1 MAHELEIIDGVAS
14 MAYNQY
20 GGTPWHG
27 LGVAVD
33 GQQTA
38 EEMLRTARAN
48 YEVELLP
55 VFVMDENG
63 EPQAIPERF
72 ATTRINHDGSRQAFE
87 VMKGRYH
94 VVQNDEVLGKALAVV
109 EASEGDAV
117 IETLGV
123 LKEGREFF
131 ATIDLGSLVIDPL
144 GASDKIARYLLVHT
158 SHDGTAPISYANTD
172 IRAVCANTVRF
183 GQNRA
188 RSIFKARHTPNV
200 EATLDE
206 ARQQLEFS
214 LEWAE
219 AFAEQAQELLS
230 IPVPAGSGKIDLVLN
245 ALWPVEAADTDR
257 KKRNRDDIVT
267 DIRGRFGNERN
278 AGKVGY
284 NGWGFY
290 NSIVE
295 YLDHGRSGSSTSRAI
310 ASMDAT
316 SLVTQR
322 KVQAQQAVLA
332 LAN

>member
-14 MAYNQY
+14 MAYNVH

-27 LGVAVD
+27 LGVPVD

-38 EEMLRTARAN
+38 DEMLRIAKAD

-55 VFVMDENG
+55 VFVMDQDNN
-63 EPQAIPERF
+63 PQVIPERF
-72 ATTRINHDGSRQAFE
+72 ATTRINHDGTRQAFE
-87 VMKGRYH
+87 VMKGRYE
-94 VVQNDEVLGKALAVV
+94 VVNNRPVLDKALAVV
-109 EASEGDAV
+109 EAADGDAIV
-117 IETLGV
+117 ETLGV
-123 LKEGREFF
+123 LREGREFF
-131 ATIDLGSLVIDPL
+131 ATIDLGTTFIDPT
-144 GASDKIARYLLVHT
+144 GANDKIAKYLLVHT

-183 GQNRA
+183 GQHRA
-188 RSIFKARHTPNV
+188 QSVFKARHTPNV
-200 EATLDE
+200 EATLAE

-214 LEWAE
+214 LAWAE
-219 AFAEQAQELLS
+219 AFKVQAEELLA

-257 KKRNRDDIVT
+257 KVRNRDDIVT

-310 ASMDAT
+310 ASMDVT

-332 LAN
+332 LVN

>member
-14 MAYNQY
+14 MAYNIH

-27 LGVAVD
+27 LGVPVD
-33 GQQTA
+33 GQQSA
-38 EEMLRTARAN
+38 DEMLRVAKAD

-55 VFVMDENG
+55 VYIAGPDG
-63 EPQAIPERF
+63 EPQVIPERF
-72 ATTRINHDGSRQAFE
+72 ATTRMNPDGTRQAFE
-87 VMKGRYH
+87 VMKSRYN
-94 VVQNDEVLGKALAVV
+94 VMNNRPVLDKALAVV
-109 EASEGDAV
+109 EAADGDAI

-131 ATIDLGSLVIDPL
+131 ATIDLGSLFIDPA
-144 GASDKIARYLLVHT
+144 GANDKIARYLMVHT

-200 EATLDE
+200 DATLDE

-219 AFAEQAQELLS
+219 AFKTQADELLA
-230 IPVPAGSGKIDLVLN
+230 IPVAPTSRKIDFVLD
-245 ALWPVEAADTDR
+245 ALWPAADADTDR
-257 KKRNRDDIVT
+257 KQRNRDDIVT

-310 ASMDAT
+310 ASMDYT
-316 SLVTQR
+316 SLASQR
-322 KVQAQQAVLA
+322 KVQAQQAILA